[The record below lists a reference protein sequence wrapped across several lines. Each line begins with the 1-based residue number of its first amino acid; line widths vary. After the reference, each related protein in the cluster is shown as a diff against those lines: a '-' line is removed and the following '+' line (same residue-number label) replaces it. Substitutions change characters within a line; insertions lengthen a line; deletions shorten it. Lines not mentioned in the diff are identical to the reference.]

1 MWTPDIIFPWCFLMR
16 LLGSIY
22 RFYTKLTRKTKKEK
36 NKMDATLK
44 SANTVVLSKK
54 RINDPDND
62 DWGQFVTI
70 DNV

>member
-1 MWTPDIIFPWCFLMR
+1 
-16 LLGSIY
+16 
-22 RFYTKLTRKTKKEK
+22 
-36 NKMDATLK
+36 MDATLK
-44 SANTVVLSKK
+44 SANTVVVVSKK